1 MPHIEPAGEDGAQV
15 RAAPA
20 ANEEVERAF
29 QLFARQQPAAPRVH
43 DVQVQRTG
51 GSLAVS
57 CHCTLDAGMTITAA
71 HELTRRMGAHLRAA
85 VGRVDRVVIHVEPPD
100 AK

>member
-1 MPHIEPAGEDGAQV
+1 
-15 RAAPA
+15 
-20 ANEEVERAF
+20 
-29 QLFARQQPAAPRVH
+29 
-43 DVQVQRTG
+43 
-51 GSLAVS
+51 
-57 CHCTLDAGMTITAA
+57 MTITAA

>member
-57 CHCTLDAGMTITAA
+57 SMPG
-71 HELTRRMGAHLRAA
+71 
-85 VGRVDRVVIHVEPPD
+85 
-100 AK
+100 